1 MERFDR
7 TINERLAVVE
17 SKLDENETANNAILK
32 ELAGIRGEINKYKG
46 FIGSVWFVI
55 SCLGVF
61 ISAFKFFHK
70 G

>member
-1 MERFDR
+1 MIDR

-17 SKLDENETANNAILK
+17 SQLEDNVTQNEAILA
-32 ELAGIRGEINKYKG
+32 ELKCIRGEINKYKG

-55 SCLGVF
+55 SCLGIF

>member
-1 MERFDR
+1 MNDYL
-7 TINERLAVVE
+7 INERLAVVE
-17 SKLDENETANNAILK
+17 SRLTENDEQNKAILL
-32 ELAGIRGEINKYKG
+32 ELKCIRGEINKYKG

>member
-1 MERFDR
+1 MMTDL

-17 SKLDENETANNAILK
+17 SRLDDNAEVNQEILT
-32 ELAGIRGEINKYKG
+32 ELKSIRGEINKYKG
-46 FIGSVWFVI
+46 FIGSIWFVI

>member
-1 MERFDR
+1 MSDYELRERVVALETNHE
-7 TINERLAVVE
+7 TILATLKE
-17 SKLDENETANNAILK
+17 ILDEQK
-32 ELAGIRGEINKYKG
+32 GVRSEINKYKG
-46 FIGSVWFVI
+46 FIGSIWFVV

>member
-1 MERFDR
+1 MTDL

-17 SKLDENETANNAILK
+17 SRLDDNAEVNQEILT
-32 ELAGIRGEINKYKG
+32 ELKSIRGEINKYKG
-46 FIGSVWFVI
+46 FIGSIWFVI

>member
-1 MERFDR
+1 MIERELMERVVALETNHE
-7 TINERLAVVE
+7 TILATLQE
-17 SKLDENETANNAILK
+17 ILEEQK
-32 ELAGIRGEINKYKG
+32 STRAEINKYKG

-61 ISAFKFFHK
+61 ISAFKFFHR

>member
-1 MERFDR
+1 MDNNLLERVVALETSDQS
-7 TINERLAVVE
+7 IKEILAE
-17 SKLDENETANNAILK
+17 ILK
-32 ELAGIRGEINKYKG
+32 EQKETRAEINKYKG
-46 FIGSVWFVI
+46 FIGSIWFVI

>member
-1 MERFDR
+1 MNTDR
-7 TINERLAVVE
+7 TISERLAVVE
-17 SKLDENETANNAILK
+17 SQLDTNEETNQKILQ
-32 ELAGIRGEINKYKG
+32 ELSSIRGEINKYKG
-46 FIGSVWFVI
+46 FIGSIWFVI

>member
-1 MERFDR
+1 MTNIEER
-7 TINERLAVVE
+7 IAVLE
-17 SKLDENETANNAILK
+17 SKADQNEIDNSAILRELK
-32 ELAGIRGEINKYKG
+32 EIRGEINKYKG
-46 FIGSVWFVI
+46 FIGSIWFVI

>member
-1 MERFDR
+1 MNTER

-17 SKLDENETANNAILK
+17 SKLEDNEVTNGAILN
-32 ELAGIRGEINKYKG
+32 ELKCIRGEINKYKG

>member
-1 MERFDR
+1 MINDR

-17 SKLDENETANNAILK
+17 SQLEDNETINQKILA

-46 FIGSVWFVI
+46 FIGSIWFVI

>member
-1 MERFDR
+1 MTGME
-7 TINERLAVVE
+7 ERIAVLE
-17 SKLDENETANNAILK
+17 SKADQNEIDNAAILK
-32 ELAGIRGEINKYKG
+32 ELKEIRGEINKYKG
-46 FIGSVWFVI
+46 FIGSIWFVI

>member
-1 MERFDR
+1 MISDR

-17 SKLDENETANNAILK
+17 DRLTSNDLQNTAILN
-32 ELAGIRGEINKYKG
+32 ELKCIRGEINKYKG